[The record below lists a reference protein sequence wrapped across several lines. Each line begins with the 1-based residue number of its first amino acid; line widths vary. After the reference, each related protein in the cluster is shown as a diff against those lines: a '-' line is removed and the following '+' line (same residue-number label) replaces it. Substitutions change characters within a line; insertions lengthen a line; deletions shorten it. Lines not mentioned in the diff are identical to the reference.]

1 LYAECFVSL
10 VNTLAQ
16 SSLPQVANQPEATRL
31 LLERGADPNLVT
43 GDVGSD
49 NPMLVPL
56 FAAISRHGV
65 ATMRVLIE
73 HGATVDAMVEPNK
86 PSGVLGKTYSAFQ
99 VCMKTRAALPF
110 CAAINL
116 LSPWVFTIQIMRKRP
131 GLMAVRFW
139 SKRLCQAACIFGCAD
154 CVEVLVRARDAIT
167 Y

>member
-1 LYAECFVSL
+1 MYADCSVSL

-31 LLERGADPNLVT
+31 LLERGADPNLGT

-73 HGATVDAMVEPNK
+73 HGATVDEMVEPSK
-86 PSGVLGKTYSAFQ
+86 PSGVLGTTYSPFQ
-99 VCMKTRAALPF
+99 VSRSA
-110 CAAINL
+110 
-116 LSPWVFTIQIMRKRP
+116 
-131 GLMAVRFW
+131 
-139 SKRLCQAACIFGCAD
+139 
-154 CVEVLVRARDAIT
+154 
-167 Y
+167 